1 MMSAPHRSNHRPG
14 NGDPCH
20 AASRW
25 PSGRLG
31 VEEDEEE
38 KPSNKAEPAAHPKD
52 SKVEQLCD
60 WMAAHCGL
68 DSKAVAK
75 YAEALVGEGVD
86 QPSDLA
92 DVDDA
97 DWPSSIKTLHL
108 KKIKAAVA
116 KGDFDVPEPEGAM
129 DQDDEVSPT
138 RPHRTGLSAPCACF
152 APSAQV
158 RHGEAIA
165 DDAVPVDEVVADK
178 ELTVADKKPAVATV
192 EDDAVRAKETKEKQ
206 HAEIVAKRHKAALA
220 KKKRD

>member
-1 MMSAPHRSNHRPG
+1 MEK
-14 NGDPCH
+14 D
-20 AASRW
+20 
-25 PSGRLG
+25 
-31 VEEDEEE
+31 EDEDE
-38 KPSNKAEPAAHPKD
+38 KPSDKAEPAAAAAPKD
-52 SKVEQLCD
+52 SKVEQLCG

-68 DSKAVAK
+68 DSKAVVK

-92 DVDDA
+92 DLDDG

-129 DQDDEVSPT
+129 DQDDEVSPS
-138 RPHRTGLSAPCACF
+138 RPGYALAYLSAWPCACC

-158 RHGEAIA
+158 PHGEPAIA
-165 DDAVPVDEVVADK
+165 DDAIPADETVSDKEPAVADDALRADK
-178 ELTVADKKPAVATV
+178 EK
-192 EDDAVRAKETKEKQ
+192 KEKQ

-220 KKKRD
+220 KKKRECRYNRTPP

>member
-116 KGDFDVPEPEGAM
+116 KGDFDVLEPEGAM

-138 RPHRTGLSAPCACF
+138 RPHSVRGRAHVLPLPRRCVMAR
-152 APSAQV
+152 PSLMMPS
-158 RHGEAIA
+158 R
-165 DDAVPVDEVVADK
+165 
-178 ELTVADKKPAVATV
+178 LTRSSLT
-192 EDDAVRAKETKEKQ
+192 RS
-206 HAEIVAKRHKAALA
+206 
-220 KKKRD
+220 

>member
-1 MMSAPHRSNHRPG
+1 MSAPPQMMSAPHRSNHRPG

-38 KPSNKAEPAAHPKD
+38 KPSNKAEPAASPKD

-138 RPHRTGLSAPCACF
+138 RPHRTS
-152 APSAQV
+152 V
-158 RHGEAIA
+158 R
-165 DDAVPVDEVVADK
+165 V
-178 ELTVADKKPAVATV
+178 
-192 EDDAVRAKETKEKQ
+192 AVRIFCPFRAGASWRAG
-206 HAEIVAKRHKAALA
+206 HR
-220 KKKRD
+220 